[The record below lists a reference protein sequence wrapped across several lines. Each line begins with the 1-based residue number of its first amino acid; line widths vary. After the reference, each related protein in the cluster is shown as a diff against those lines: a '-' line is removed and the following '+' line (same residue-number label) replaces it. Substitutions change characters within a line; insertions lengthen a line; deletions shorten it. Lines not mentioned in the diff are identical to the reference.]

1 MEKHNEY
8 TQIENTKRMLIER
21 YSMTEARAERYI
33 NKIAINAGVTQAQA
47 AQMIKETL
55 TCDTPTV
62 YGP

>member
-1 MEKHNEY
+1 
-8 TQIENTKRMLIER
+8 
-21 YSMTEARAERYI
+21 MTEARAERYI

>member
-1 MEKHNEY
+1 MDNNNRY
-8 TQIENTKRMLIER
+8 TQIESTKKLLIEK